1 MILELLL
8 LAGLLLL
15 SVLLVPF
22 FIPFRIKS
30 KLPPGPM
37 GLPIIGNFHQLGPL
51 IHRSF
56 HKLSLHY
63 GPLVS
68 LRLGSVPC
76 VVVTSAEYAKEFL
89 QNKEL
94 SFTSRGVTMAVTR
107 IMKDSAGFA
116 PYGPYWK
123 FVRKLTMNE
132 LLGSRR
138 TINSFYSL
146 RAKEYHRLLRFLDK
160 KSETGEV
167 VNLSEALVNSTNTII
182 SQMILGQSQEAG
194 EVIRDITQILGQF
207 NLADYIW
214 FCKYLDLQ
222 GFGKRI
228 EGIGRRFDA
237 IAEKIIAE
245 REELRKKKK
254 NGEADCERER
264 HQEKDFMD
272 ILLDFVHDENSDM
285 KLTKVHLKSLLVVS
299 LSTGFL
305 FLCFLFFPSPG
316 PSQFSSKY
324 KKKYM
329 LPLSYCILCLKNFL
343 AKLSPN

>member
-1 MILELLL
+1 
-8 LAGLLLL
+8 
-15 SVLLVPF
+15 
-22 FIPFRIKS
+22 
-30 KLPPGPM
+30 M
-37 GLPIIGNFHQLGPL
+37 GLPIIGNCHQLGPL

-76 VVVTSAEYAKEFL
+76 VVVISAEYAKEFL

-94 SFTSRGVTMAVTR
+94 SFNSRGVTMVVTR

-116 PYGPYWK
+116 PYGPCWK

-138 TINSFYSL
+138 TIYSFHSL

-182 SQMILGQSQEAG
+182 SQMILGWSQKAG

-222 GFGKRI
+222 EFGKRI
-228 EGIGRRFDA
+228 EGIGKRFDA
-237 IAEKIIAE
+237 IAE

-254 NGEADCERER
+254 NGEADCEREQQ
-264 HQEKDFMD
+264 QEKDFMD
-272 ILLDFVHDENSDM
+272 MLLDFVRDENSDM
-285 KLTKVHLKSLLVVS
+285 KLMKVHLKSLLVD
-299 LSTGFL
+299 
-305 FLCFLFFPSPG
+305 FFTAGTDTKANTIEWAVAELINNP
-316 PSQFSSKY
+316 KVL
-324 KKKYM
+324 KKVRQEIDSVVQNNRLVNESDIPN
-329 LPLSYCILCLKNFL
+329 LPYIQAIMTEILRLHPAAPLIPRKCIKDCEIGNLVKN
-343 AKLSPN
+343 